1 MSIQNSVRYKYY
13 FEYISE
19 SGKVYTRTRHAD
31 HILSPQEKKSYDDY
45 YTELLSLRYKTE
57 IISSCISLLG
67 TVPNPYLHTNNKN
80 VNK

>member
-31 HILSPQEKKSYDDY
+31 HILSPQEKKK
-45 YTELLSLRYKTE
+45 L
-57 IISSCISLLG
+57 
-67 TVPNPYLHTNNKN
+67 
-80 VNK
+80 